1 MDASRNDLLGE
12 LAADAALERTDFLVE
27 ATEQLRKFLDANSAR
42 IRELGGLVLIDDDTD
57 YLSIAPDLT
66 FRSRSRY
73 LDDETGEWVSET
85 EIIENAS
92 ELVEIYNPADV
103 YQAFAEAARE
113 AAGLTAEPTAAG
125 ELMETAG
132 IAPDEKV
139 SAGDPYAEA
148 ADDWAA
154 AQGLDLD
161 ANDED
166 TAARRLYDLALSFQE
181 RSQQSE
187 ARLIEQFEDA
197 AGRLTGKIGDLII
210 VDDEDERLT
219 LGSGGSFRAEVV
231 PEESTGEWKKLTT
244 PDQLVEFYDPT
255 DVFGDLAESLAEA
268 YPDVA
273 QEPGEGDDG
282 AGDDEAEA
290 TGEADDEDTDAAAGA
305 ASAGAAGTDAKPA
318 AGAGTSGGA
327 SGSGAS
333 GGASAGASGAA
344 TTSST
349 STPAPD
355 AAAGPG
361 TGAAPGA

>member
-12 LAADAALERTDFLVE
+12 LAADAALERTDFLVQS
-27 ATEQLRKFLDANSAR
+27 TEQLRRFLDANSAR
-42 IRELGGLVLIDDDTD
+42 IRDLGGLVLIDDDPD
-57 YLSIAPDLT
+57 YLSVAPDLT

-85 EIIENAS
+85 EIIESAA

-113 AAGLTAEPTAAG
+113 AAGLTPEPTAAG
-125 ELMETAG
+125 DLMGAAG
-132 IAPDEKV
+132 IGPDETFTN
-139 SAGDPYAEA
+139 GDPYAEA

-154 AQGLDLD
+154 GQGLDLD
-161 ANDED
+161 ADDEE
-166 TAARRLYDLALSFQE
+166 TAAHRLYDLALSFQE

-187 ARLIEQFEDA
+187 ARLVEQFEDA

-219 LGSGGSFRAEVV
+219 LEASGSFRAEVV
-231 PEESTGEWKKLTT
+231 PEESNGEWKTLST
-244 PDQLVEFYDPT
+244 PDQLVEYYDPT

-273 QEPGEGDDG
+273 EAPADGEIEDE
-282 AGDDEAEA
+282 DEAD
-290 TGEADDEDTDAAAGA
+290 GEADGEDHAGVAAGEKA
-305 ASAGAAGTDAKPA
+305 ATESAGDAKPA
-318 AGAGTSGGA
+318 ADGAGEA
-327 SGSGAS
+327 P
-333 GGASAGASGAA
+333 AA
-344 TTSST
+344 
-349 STPAPD
+349 PGPG
-355 AAAGPG
+355 AGPG